1 MSQFVARN
9 RKLPSTAMRI
19 AQASVSAPSL
29 ASIRV
34 LDGACMAHPGL
45 PRGPGSLRAYTQQQL
60 EKWPAA
66 ALGREEALSRDGV
79 YSKRSSPLHASRSSS
94 RPSAAPFVPTHL
106 PPPPTAPP
114 ADSIFG
120 ASSRVFT
127 YNADGNSTS
136 FDVTGGTL
144 GDSEDVLFPSSR
156 THVPTPAP
164 VRDPSEYTVTEERA
178 LQRHVLDERLVLMYA
193 SLEGGDITG
202 AERVYSRCLRSNLSD
217 MREIIDARVLNA
229 FIEAHL
235 AAPDGPNLTRAHD
248 WFNAFD
254 RQISLKHNADSFA
267 LLIRHYVRTRQPD
280 KVRPLVEQMEL
291 EGVTLQDL
299 VESQRFEEQADRT
312 PLEAVLRDMGKDVDG
327 IISADR
333 LLITAMEESRTDVS
347 EDANK
352 SSSSSASASAMDMF
366 FEGPGNT
373 EQKARRQAK
382 DRGTAPM
389 STQSVGIR
397 VLRKALA
404 DMASAERVDKWEQQ
418 QWLEERTAAAAVE
431 DLELK
436 LENMPENIRN
446 LTNLPK
452 DLVAAWHKVFVQVL
466 KTDMKAMQDA
476 REDVEQHGLE
486 RFLALVKPDLLSKI
500 TITEFLRPPSKQDQ
514 EKGAKAGTKSMAQL
528 SMVIGRRVAEEH
540 RARKAGQMASK
551 HGIKL
556 RRAIHQL
563 HADSK
568 LFGLTV
574 RNVIA
579 QVAKKEADGEAW
591 LPEFPD
597 GIRARLGAYLV
608 ERLMAVARIR
618 VRVPDPNN
626 PDQFTYAD
634 QPAFEHMLEEVSL
647 TKKKGVVRFHQA
659 LYWILAKAPIS
670 VDPWMLPMLV
680 PPRPWITWQDGG
692 YLMHRTNMV
701 RVRGEKLS
709 KQYLKAADAGQQMTA
724 IQRSLDYLG
733 AVPWTINED
742 IYEVAAAFWNKGE
755 TVPCLPATLDIP
767 EVVKPENYEHD
778 LAAKRRYNKE
788 LKARK
793 DKVEQNFGLRA
804 VANYQLEIA
813 KAYLGEVMYYP
824 HSLDFRGR
832 AYPMPQ
838 HLNHIGNDLCRG
850 LLQFAVGK
858 PLGVEGLR
866 WVKIQVAALAGHDKA
881 SFEARERYTHDHL
894 DDIYDSADHPLD
906 GRRWWLTGD
915 SPWQLLAACKE
926 LARALRSPKPTEY
939 ISHLPIHQDGTCN
952 GLQHYAALGGDEL
965 GARQVN
971 LIPGEKPADV
981 YSGVAATV
989 QEIVDADAA
998 AGVPEAI
1005 LMKHRVNRKLVKQP
1019 VMTNTYGVTYVGA
1032 RGQIENRLK
1041 EARELQRQAA
1051 RKREET
1057 FKRDGV
1063 APTPLT
1069 EAEKFAARQLTDA
1082 EISKCANYTTRVVF
1096 DSMAK
1101 LFEGARAI
1109 QIWLNASAG
1118 LIARS
1123 TWAPHIPAEQIA
1135 VAAQLDKMGV
1145 LPRPFTVASEESR
1158 AAEEAVAS
1166 GSLMSVPG
1174 EVHSTGLESLLGA
1187 AMEDDAVDMSPFA
1200 PESSR
1205 FNNETA
1211 TVFEDIADESVAEED
1226 EPVKPERPNK
1236 SPAEVAKMTSVVWTT
1251 PLGLPVVQP
1260 YRVVKPRQIQTLLQT
1275 ITIRDRHSPSPV
1287 NAAKQS
1293 TAFPPNYIHSLDAS
1307 HMMLSA
1313 LKCQEANLTF
1323 AAVHDSYW
1331 THAATA
1337 NTMNSILRESFVQLH
1352 SNDLMKALRDEFVD
1366 RYKGHKIPVA
1376 VILDTQEKQDE
1387 WRKWCGENGIKHG
1400 LSKTFKKKRIVTWVD
1415 VEFAP
1420 VPARGTF
1427 KVEQV
1432 MDSKYFFH

>member
-34 LDGACMAHPGL
+34 LNGACMAHPGL

-60 EKWPAA
+60 EKWPASV
-66 ALGREEALSRDGV
+66 LGREEVLSRDGV
-79 YSKRSSPLHASRSSS
+79 YSKRSSPSHGSRSSS
-94 RPSAAPFVPTHL
+94 RPSAAPFVSTHL

-114 ADSIFG
+114 PDTTFN

-127 YNADGNSTS
+127 YNTVGNSS
-136 FDVTGGTL
+136 PFDPTGGTL
-144 GDSEDVLFPSSR
+144 GESEDVLFPSSR

-164 VRDPSEYTVTEERA
+164 VRDQSEYTVTEERA

-193 SLEGGDITG
+193 SLEGGDITS
-202 AERVYSRCLRSNLSD
+202 AERIYNRCLRSNLSD
-217 MREIIDARVLNA
+217 MREMIDARVLNA

-235 AAPDGPNLTRAHD
+235 AAPDGPNITRAHD

-267 LLIRHYVRTRQPD
+267 LLIRHHVRTRQPD

-291 EGVTLQDL
+291 EGVSLQEL

-327 IISADR
+327 IVSADR

-347 EDANK
+347 ESTKISRN
-352 SSSSSASASAMDMF
+352 SSAAGMDMF

-373 EQKARRQAK
+373 EQQARKRAK
-382 DRGTAPM
+382 DSGTAPM
-389 STQSVGIR
+389 STQSVGIK

-404 DMASAERVDKWEQQ
+404 EMASAERVDKWEQQ
-418 QWLEERTAAAAVE
+418 QWLEERSAAAAVE
-431 DLELK
+431 DLEKK

-446 LTNLPK
+446 LNNLPK
-452 DLVAAWHKVFVQVL
+452 DLVTAWHKVFVQVL

-486 RFLALVKPDLLSKI
+486 RFLALVKPDQLSKI
-500 TITEFLRPPSKQDQ
+500 TITEFLRPPSKQER
-514 EKGAKAGTKSMAQL
+514 EKGAKAGSKSMAQL
-528 SMVIGRRVAEEH
+528 SMVIGRRVEEEH
-540 RARKAGQMASK
+540 RARKAVKLASK

-556 RRAIHQL
+556 KRAIHQL

-568 LFGLTV
+568 LFGITV
-574 RNVIA
+574 REIIA
-579 QVAKKEADGEAW
+579 KVAKKEAAGEAW

-626 PDQFTYAD
+626 PDQFAYAD
-634 QPAFEHMLEEVSL
+634 QPAFEHVLEDVCA
-647 TKKKGVVRFHQA
+647 TKKKGIVRFHQA
-659 LYWILAKAPIS
+659 LYWILVKAPIS

-680 PPRPWITWQDGG
+680 TPRPWITWRDGG
-692 YLMHRTNMV
+692 YLMHRVDMV
-701 RVRGEKLS
+701 RVRRERLS
-709 KQYLKAADAGQQMTA
+709 TQYLKAADAGQQMTA
-724 IQRSLDYLG
+724 IQRSLDILG

-742 IYEVAAAFWNKGE
+742 MYEVAAALWNKGE
-755 TVPCLPATLDIP
+755 TVPCLPAPLHIP
-767 EVVKPENYEHD
+767 EVVQPEKED
-778 LAAKRRYNKE
+778 DRQVWWRYNKE
-788 LKARK
+788 VKARK
-793 DKVEQNFGLRA
+793 DKLEQNFGLRA

-813 KAYLGEVMYYP
+813 KAYLGETMYYP

-866 WVKIQVAALAGHDKA
+866 WVKIQVAALAGHDKV
-881 SFEARERYTHDHL
+881 SFEERERYTNDHL

-926 LARALRSPKPTEY
+926 LARALRSPKPIEY
-939 ISHLPIHQDGTCN
+939 VSHLPIHQDGTCN

-989 QEIVDADAA
+989 QETVNADAA

-1019 VMTNTYGVTYVGA
+1019 VMTNTYGVTYIGA
-1032 RGQIENRLK
+1032 RGQIANRLK

-1051 RKREET
+1051 RKREED
-1057 FKRDGV
+1057 FRRDGV

-1069 EAEKFAARQLTDA
+1069 EAEEFSARQLTDA
-1082 EISKCANYTTRVVF
+1082 EIQKCANYTTRVLF

-1123 TWAPHIPAEQIA
+1123 TWAPHIPADQIA

-1145 LPRPFTVASEESR
+1145 LPSPFTVASEESR

-1166 GSLMSVPG
+1166 SSSIREPD
-1174 EVHSTGLESLLGA
+1174 EVYSTGLQSLLGA
-1187 AMEDDAVDMSPFA
+1187 AMEDDAIDMSPKSA
-1200 PESSR
+1200 R
-1205 FNNETA
+1205 FVDEDA
-1211 TVFEDIADESVAEED
+1211 TVFEDIADETVSNEGELVAKD
-1226 EPVKPERPNK
+1226 RPNK
-1236 SPAEVAKMTSVVWTT
+1236 SAAEVAKMTSVVWTT

-1260 YRVVKPRQIQTLLQT
+1260 YRVEKPRQIQTLLQT
-1275 ITIRDRHSPSPV
+1275 ITIKDRHSPSPV

-1293 TAFPPNYIHSLDAS
+1293 TAFPPNYIHSLDAA

-1337 NTMNSILRESFVQLH
+1337 DTMNSILRESFVQLH

-1376 VILDTQEKQDE
+1376 VVLDTPEKQDE

-1400 LSKTFKKKRIVTWVD
+1400 LSKTFKKKRIISWVD
-1415 VEFAP
+1415 VEFSP
-1420 VPARGTF
+1420 VPARGAF

-1432 MDSKYFFH
+1432 LKSKYFFH